1 MDIHHC
7 VFFLW
12 GFKYKVPALWAIFTL
27 GFGDIIGAV
36 VKQLI
41 RRHRPPLHLGVDSG
55 YSFPSGHVL
64 GVFLVISIIW
74 IVVVPVIDHASVRF
88 IIRALMIVWLI
99 LVMFSRIYLNA
110 HYPTDTLGAA
120 LVAYCWLLVSEM
132 LYINYAPKVARYRFV
147 IHTKI

>member
-1 MDIHHC
+1 M
-7 VFFLW
+7 
-12 GFKYKVPALWAIFTL
+12 
-27 GFGDIIGAV
+27 
-36 VKQLI
+36 I